1 MWSWERNIYH
11 CAGPSHLYLPLLPP
25 KVLDHEAKQV
35 YRVTV
40 QASDQGSP
48 PRNVTTVLQI
58 EVLDLND
65 NRPTF
70 PASSVV
76 FKVREGVKVGE
87 EVGSV
92 LAVDRDGGENGRVT
106 YTILSG
112 NTYGTFDINKTTG
125 QVFTARQV
133 DYELTT
139 EYMLQVKAVD
149 SSATNPQS
157 SIINVKIEVQ
167 DENDQ
172 APVFK
177 DDPVIFSIS
186 ENTAIGTPVWNF
198 TATDLDSGDNGYVQY
213 SLAQQRPKKV
223 FRLDATTG
231 MLTLMAPLDHEE
243 HREYTLVVTAADQ
256 PRDETQRRQAS
267 VTARILIE
275 DYNDNSP
282 KFVSRSRVDVMEDE
296 PRGTPVLHV
305 IATDEDSRDN
315 GRVTYIISSGNDG
328 SFALDYE
335 TGELSIVKALDRER
349 ATQYRL
355 NVTASDHGEPPRS
368 SAQLIEVFVEDVN
381 DNPPK
386 FSQAI
391 YKANVSEGAPPG
403 TSVARVTASDRD
415 YGTNSNLTYIIP
427 AGIGDNKFRIN
438 PSTGVIRTVAT
449 LDREDKDHYSLTVYV
464 RDGSYPAQYDTA
476 SVLVTLTDVNDHA
489 PEFRDSCYPLRVPEN
504 TDLSV
509 IHTVLATDRD
519 AGLNGQVRYSIT
531 GGNVNNKFSI
541 ESSSGQ
547 LSSRP
552 LDREAQA
559 KYFLVV
565 TAEDRAQSALRG
577 VCNITITVED
587 QNDNDPKFSQNRY
600 TATLP
605 EDAPPD
611 TVVLM
616 VRATD
621 RDHGENARITYSLSN
636 ETQWLFKIDNET
648 GVITTAG

>member
-1 MWSWERNIYH
+1 MSW
-11 CAGPSHLYLPLLPP
+11 LMLFVFVQ
-25 KVLDHEAKQV
+25 VLDHEVKQV

-40 QASDQGSP
+40 QASDQGNP
-48 PRNVTTVLQI
+48 PKNVTKLIQI

-70 PASSVV
+70 PASSMV
-76 FKVREGVKVGE
+76 FKVKEGIKVGE

-92 LAVDRDGGENGRVT
+92 IAVDRDAGENGRVT

-133 DYELTT
+133 DYELAT

-172 APVFK
+172 SPVFK
-177 DDPVIFSIS
+177 DDPIIFSIS

-213 SLAQQRPKKV
+213 SLTQQRPKKV
-223 FRLDATTG
+223 FKLDSTTG
-231 MLTLMAPLDHEE
+231 MLTLMAPLDYEE
-243 HREYTLVVTAADQ
+243 HREFTLVVTAADQ
-256 PRDETQRRQAS
+256 PRDETHRRQAS

-275 DYNDNSP
+275 DFNDNSP
-282 KFVSRSRVDVMEDE
+282 KFVSRGRVDIMEDE
-296 PRGTPVLHV
+296 PRGYPVLHV

-315 GRVTYIISSGNDG
+315 GRVTYIISSGNEDG

-335 TGELSIVKALDRER
+335 TGVLSIVKVLDRER

-355 NVTASDHGEPPRS
+355 NVTASDHGQPPRS
-368 SAQLIEVFVEDVN
+368 AAQVIEVFIEDVN

-386 FSQAI
+386 FSQPV
-391 YKANVSEGAPPG
+391 YRANVSEGAPPG
-403 TSVARVTASDRD
+403 TPVIRVTASDRD
-415 YGTNSNLTYIIP
+415 YGSNSNLTYIIP

-438 PSTGVIRTVAT
+438 PATGDIHTVAT
-449 LDREDKDHYSLTVYV
+449 LDREEKDQYTLTVYV
-464 RDGSYPAQYDTA
+464 RDGSFPAQYDTA

-519 AGLNGQVRYSIT
+519 AGLNGKVRYSIT
-531 GGNVNNKFSI
+531 DGNVNNKFSI
-541 ESSSGQ
+541 GSYSGQ

-552 LDREAQA
+552 LDREAHA
-559 KYFLVV
+559 KYFLVI
-565 TAEDRAQSALRG
+565 TAEDRASSALRG
-577 VCNITITVED
+577 ICNITITVED

-605 EDAPPD
+605 EDALPD
-611 TVVLM
+611 TTVFT
-616 VRATD
+616 VRAMD
-621 RDHGENARITYSLSN
+621 EDHGENARITYSLSN